1 MMDFKKLIEK
11 LTKDGKNKYL
21 INLMI
26 IALVGILILIASSMF
41 KDNNASVKTSAK
53 INDNQTE
60 SQDTKNY
67 ELQLENKL
75 KSILQRTEGIGNV
88 SVMIYFEGGDEQ
100 IPAVNVT
107 DSTSTTEEK
116 DASGGVRSTTQKNTG
131 STVVTTND
139 GSKNEPLILK
149 QNKPKVTGVYVV
161 AEGAEDEITQLKIN
175 KAVTDLFNISPDK
188 VAVFPM
194 KK

>member
-1 MMDFKKLIEK
+1 MDLKKLIEK
-11 LTKDGKNKYL
+11 ITEGGKNKYL
-21 INLMI
+21 FNLI
-26 IALVGILILIASSMF
+26 VIVLIGILILIAASMF
-41 KDNNASVKTSAK
+41 KDNNSAVKTSAQAS
-53 INDNQTE
+53 NTQAS
-60 SQDTKNY
+60 SQETQSY

-75 KSILQRTEGIGNV
+75 KEILQRTAGIGNV
-88 SVMIYFEGGDEQ
+88 SVMIYFEGGEEQ

-116 DASGGVRSTTQKNTG
+116 DSSGGTRSTTQKNTG

-139 GSKNEPLILK
+139 GTKNEPLILK

-161 AEGAEDEITQLKIN
+161 AEGAEDEVTELKIN

-188 VAVFPM
+188 VNVYPM

>member
-1 MMDFKKLIEK
+1 MDLKKLIEK
-11 LTKDGKNKYL
+11 MTKDGKNKYL
-21 INLMI
+21 FNLMI
-26 IALVGILILIASSMF
+26 IALVGILILIAASMF

-53 INDNQTE
+53 INDSQTE

-75 KSILQRTEGIGNV
+75 KDILQRTDGIGNV

-139 GSKNEPLILK
+139 GTKNEPLILK

-161 AEGAEDEITQLKIN
+161 AEGAEDEIMQLKIN